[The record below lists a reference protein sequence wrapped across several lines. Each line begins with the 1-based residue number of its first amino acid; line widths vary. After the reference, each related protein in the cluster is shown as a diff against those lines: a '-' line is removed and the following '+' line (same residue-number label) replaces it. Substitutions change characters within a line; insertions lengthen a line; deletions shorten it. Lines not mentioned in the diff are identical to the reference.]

1 MSDSNVANLPPT
13 ERLTPRKRYRAQI
26 RDEIKQVAL
35 RQLAESGPSGISMN
49 AIGKQLGVSGPALYR
64 YFAGR
69 ADLLAELVIDAYTD
83 LAAAA
88 RNAIPATSSR
98 TQRAR
103 FETCALAYRSWA
115 LAQPHRYQLLF
126 SPPLPGFDA
135 NAERLID
142 SAQALMELLIEVL
155 PPHSSSPKPPQALA
169 TQAAQWMQ
177 KRDIH
182 SDTVTA
188 LRAVQTWS
196 RLHGFI
202 SLEIAGNYAS
212 MGLDPDIL
220 FQLELAAL
228 TT

>member
-1 MSDSNVANLPPT
+1 MSDPNVANLPPS

-88 RNAIPATSSR
+88 RNAITATSSR

-115 LAQPHRYQLLF
+115 VAPA
-126 SPPLPGFDA
+126 PAP
-135 NAERLID
+135 AERELWR
-142 SAQALMELLIEVL
+142 ALGVDLVPTEPARYLEAIG
-155 PPHSSSPKPPQALA
+155 S
-169 TQAAQWMQ
+169 
-177 KRDIH
+177 
-182 SDTVTA
+182 A
-188 LRAVQTWS
+188 LRTT
-196 RLHGFI
+196 
-202 SLEIAGNYAS
+202 AGA
-212 MGLDPDIL
+212 PV
-220 FQLELAAL
+220 
-228 TT
+228 